1 MASLFERYL
10 FDIDVDIAIGKT
22 LYPFADIA
30 LAKEKSRQ
38 DVERQIVEVAL
49 AASSKILEREV
60 SEQDSKKLVEDF
72 VSDIKKK

>member
-30 LAKEKSRQ
+30 LTSIIPRQ
-38 DVERQIVEVAL
+38 DEHRMRNQYAIQFIDICHANRYAHL
-49 AASSKILEREV
+49 RLE
-60 SEQDSKKLVEDF
+60 
-72 VSDIKKK
+72 